1 MRGSNQKRQIKT
13 KNEKKR
19 LLLICEGS
27 RTEPLYFYDLWQDKR
42 NRKVVV
48 EIPKC
53 KDTEPIKLVKFADKY
68 FSNKR
73 YCYDEIYIIF
83 DKDEHISYSEAISI
97 SLKKDKTL
105 KNDFNELV
113 DFIAIPSNPCFE
125 LWLLLHYRD
134 LFTFIDRKQ
143 IFNYLGSHI
152 SCYRKSMKEIYKTTR
167 CNLSIACKRAT
178 KINNN
183 SDPNN
188 KENCYCGVVILVNR
202 LLELSEQYKDN
213 N

>member
-68 FSNKR
+68 FSNKK

-83 DKDEHISYSEAISI
+83 DKDEHTSYSEAISI

-134 LFTFIDRKQ
+134 IFVIIDRKQ
-143 IFNYLGSHI
+143 IFDYLKNYIPDYS
-152 SCYRKSMKEIYKTTR
+152 KSMCKIYKITR
-167 CNLSIACKRAT
+167 NNLPIACNRAT
-178 KINNN
+178 KMNNTSNPN
-183 SDPNN
+183 SN
-188 KENCYCGVVILVNR
+188 KKCYSGVVNLVNR
-202 LLELSEQYKDN
+202 LLELAE
-213 N
+213 